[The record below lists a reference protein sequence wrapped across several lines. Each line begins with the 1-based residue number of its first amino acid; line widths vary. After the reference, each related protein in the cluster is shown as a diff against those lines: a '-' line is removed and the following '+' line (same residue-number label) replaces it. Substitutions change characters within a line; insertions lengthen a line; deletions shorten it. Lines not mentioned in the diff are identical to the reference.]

1 MQIRELFR
9 GEMGLTKTDLMGI
22 VSHVLDLSKE
32 RLFMEPARRLDQGEW
47 DRIRNL
53 VGERLMGKP
62 LAYLTHRKEFFS
74 ETFYVDERVLI
85 PRPETELLVEEALS
99 IMGRSG
105 GAARVLDMGAGSGI
119 IGILLAKK
127 GARRVL
133 SVDVSAGALEVAKA
147 NAQALSVA
155 GRIDFAASDLFSSVK
170 EDAIFDLVCANLPYV
185 GFVEWDSLEADVRCF
200 EPKEALLGGAAGFEL
215 YARFAP
221 EVSKHLRPGGWVL
234 CEIGGEVQARVVGDL
249 LKDAGFGVEVKHD
262 LAGRQ
267 RVVSGTWTSSS

>member
-1 MQIRELFR
+1 M
-9 GEMGLTKTDLMGI
+9 
-22 VSHVLDLSKE
+22 
-32 RLFMEPARRLDQGEW
+32 
-47 DRIRNL
+47 
-53 VGERLMGKP
+53 GERLRGKTP
-62 LAYLTHRKEFFS
+62 RYLTHRKEFFS

-105 GAARVLDMGAGSGI
+105 GATRVLDMGAGSGI

-185 GFVEWDSLEADVRCF
+185 GFVEWDGLEADVRCF
-200 EPKEALLGGAAGFEL
+200 EPKEALLGGTAGFET
-215 YARFAP
+215 
-221 EVSKHLRPGGWVL
+221 LRQVRTRGEQASSSRGMGLVRDRGRGPGAGRGRLVEGRRLWG
-234 CEIGGEVQARVVGDL
+234 GGEA
-249 LKDAGFGVEVKHD
+249 
-262 LAGRQ
+262 
-267 RVVSGTWTSSS
+267 